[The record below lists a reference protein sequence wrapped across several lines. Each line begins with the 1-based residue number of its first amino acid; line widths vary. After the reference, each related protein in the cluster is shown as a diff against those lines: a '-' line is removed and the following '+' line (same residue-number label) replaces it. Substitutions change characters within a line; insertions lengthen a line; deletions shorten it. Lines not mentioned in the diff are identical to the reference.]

1 MSIFLMACPEVGD
14 NSPLRVLGIEQLRR
28 GRYQP
33 RRTFTA
39 ESLQELADSIR
50 SQGVVQPIVV
60 RPLHDGTFEI
70 LAGERR
76 WRAAQE
82 AGNGEVPVIVR
93 DADDRTAALLAITE
107 NVQREDLNPVEEAE
121 GIARLVDELGLSHR
135 EIAEALGFKRERV
148 SHLLRVARLE
158 LPVKR
163 LVASGELSLG
173 HARVLAGLSK
183 DRQVSIATQAA
194 LKHWTVRRLEREVR
208 TVDSAPIHNAGH
220 DADIERLIRKVG
232 ETVGSPTSLEFDET
246 SKNGTITLKF
256 HSLDE
261 LDGILQRLGVR
272 LD

>member
-1 MSIFLMACPEVGD
+1 MSMFLMACPEVGD
-14 NSPLRVLGIEQLRR
+14 DSPLRVLGIEHLRR

-39 ESLQELADSIR
+39 ESLQVLADSIR

-60 RPLHDGTFEI
+60 RPLPDGTFEI

-82 AGNGEVPVIVR
+82 AGCREVPVIVR
-93 DADDRTAALLAITE
+93 DVDDRTAALLSMTE

-121 GIARLVDELGLSHR
+121 GIARLVDELCLSHR

-148 SHLLRVARLE
+148 SHMLRVSRLE
-158 LPVKR
+158 APVKR

-173 HARVLAGLSK
+173 HARVLAGLSN
-183 DRQVSIATQAA
+183 DSQTGIATQAV

-208 TVDSAPIHNAGH
+208 SLGNAPDHHAGH

-232 ETVGSPTSLEFDET
+232 ETVGSPTSLEFDES
-246 SKNGTITLKF
+246 SKNGTITFKF

>member
-1 MSIFLMACPEVGD
+1 MACPEVGD
-14 NSPLRVLGIEQLRR
+14 DSQLRVLGIEQLRR

-39 ESLQELADSIR
+39 ESLRELADSIR
-50 SQGVVQPIVV
+50 NQGVVQPIVV
-60 RPLHDGTFEI
+60 RPLHDGVFEI

-82 AGNGEVPVIVR
+82 AGCREVPVIVR
-93 DADDRTAALLAITE
+93 DVDDRTAALLAMTE

-121 GIARLVDELGLSHR
+121 GVARLVDELGLSHR

-158 LPVKR
+158 PPIKR
-163 LVASGELSLG
+163 LVAAGELSLG
-173 HARVLAGLSK
+173 HAKVLAGLSK
-183 DRQVSIATQAA
+183 EFQISIATRAA

-208 TVDSAPIHNAGH
+208 AGNRSPDHNTGH

-232 ETVGSPTSLEFDET
+232 ETIGSPTSLDFCES
-246 SKNGTITLKF
+246 SKNGTITFKF